1 MVADKKY
8 IRQLRKNFY
17 PISSDLDN
25 EILTLYGQEEDQY
38 PMTEQD
44 LWENI
49 RKTIEKNRLKNC
61 YPECY

>member
-25 EILTLYGQEEDQY
+25 KILAIYGQEEDQY

-44 LWENI
+44 LWEQI
-49 RKTIEKNRLKNC
+49 RKMIQKESTKKLLS
-61 YPECY
+61 